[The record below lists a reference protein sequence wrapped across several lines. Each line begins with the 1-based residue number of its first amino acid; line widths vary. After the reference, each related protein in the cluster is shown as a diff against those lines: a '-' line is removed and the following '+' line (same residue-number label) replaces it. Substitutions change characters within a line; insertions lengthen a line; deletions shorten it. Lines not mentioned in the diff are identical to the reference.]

1 MIAFHRFLIGTAIL
15 FCAGFSVWALLAFR
29 ANGGVMP
36 LVLGVTFALCTLALS
51 YYLKNLRRFLGR

>member
-29 ANGGVMP
+29 ANGNAVS
-36 LVLGVTFALCTLALS
+36 LVLGLTFAVCTVALS

>member
-29 ANGGVMP
+29 TSGGAIA
-36 LVLGVTFALCTLALS
+36 LVLAVTFAVCTVALG

>member
-29 ANGGVMP
+29 ANGGAML
-36 LVLGVTFALCTLALS
+36 LVLGISFAVGTLALS
-51 YYLKNLRRFLGR
+51 YYLKNLRRFLHR